1 MLDTTSDNKD
11 LPKRFTEK
19 WIEFYDESEK
29 NHNANKEIT
38 IKTPMLKSDLFDF
51 SDAYIAAKENN
62 IVTNPN
68 NVKRNKSVAFKNN
81 ALFFNCISKINRV
94 QIDNTED
101 LDVLMPMYNLVE
113 YSKNYKKTTGSLWNY
128 YRDEPSNPLSSN
140 CESFKHKTSITVNT
154 YNVGDGEGDAEKV
167 GKSET
172 EIVIP
177 PKHLSN
183 FWRPLNI
190 LLTNYEIEL
199 I

>member
-140 CESFKHKTSITVNT
+140 SESFKHKTSITVNT

-177 PKHLSN
+177 QKHLSN

-190 LLTNYEIEL
+190 LLANYEIEL